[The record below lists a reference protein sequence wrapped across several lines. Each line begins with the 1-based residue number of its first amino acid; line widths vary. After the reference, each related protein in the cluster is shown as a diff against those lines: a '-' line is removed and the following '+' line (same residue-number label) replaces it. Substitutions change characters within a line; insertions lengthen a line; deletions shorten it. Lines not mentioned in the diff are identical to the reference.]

1 MNEGA
6 ADPDGRF
13 YCGSMAYDTRA
24 GAAALYR
31 LDPDG
36 SVAVVLEGVTIS
48 NGLDWS
54 PNGSQAYYNDT
65 PTRRTD
71 VFDYDIDA
79 GLTGRRI
86 FARVDGHPDGLV
98 VDSEGGVWVALY
110 GGGAVQRFAPDGS
123 LDAVVELP
131 VTKVTGCT
139 FGGPRLDELFITTSR
154 EGLAPGDEP
163 RAGSLFRVAPGV
175 RGVPVGEFGG

>member
-98 VDSEGGVWVALY
+98 VDSEAASGSRCT
-110 GGGAVQRFAPDGS
+110 AVVRSNGS
-123 LDAVVELP
+123 LL
-131 VTKVTGCT
+131 T
-139 FGGPRLDELFITTSR
+139 
-154 EGLAPGDEP
+154 
-163 RAGSLFRVAPGV
+163 
-175 RGVPVGEFGG
+175 VPSTPSSSCP